1 MFVKKILKIFLL
13 KLFRYFF
20 RALTKN
26 RHYGEIILPLL
37 GVSEVMEHFNNYMD
51 IPQVSQL
58 SKEVHDIRV
67 TLAQQINS
75 DFHSAFSDSNTKH
88 SVPIAKLTE
97 ASKVVSVLD
106 PEVK

>member
-1 MFVKKILKIFLL
+1 
-13 KLFRYFF
+13 
-20 RALTKN
+20 
-26 RHYGEIILPLL
+26 
-37 GVSEVMEHFNNYMD
+37 MEHFNNYMD